1 LFYRSFIQTQSKQ
14 VRQFNYILLG
24 VLAGLALILFISN
37 PEILSGADEVE
48 PANTDT
54 LRGLGDDPAMA
65 RFYAIKLPKDLSFAG
80 EAVPLEDFEVRER
93 LDRELLVN
101 TYWHSNTLQN
111 LKLANRYFPEI
122 EKVLRENGIPDD
134 FKYIALTES
143 GLRNVVSPAG
153 AEGIWQFLAATAR
166 NYGLQVDEQVD
177 ERYDVSKA
185 TQAAT
190 AYFSDAHDKFGNWT
204 LAAASYNAGM
214 GGIEGALNRQQV
226 DSYYDLYLNR
236 ETSRYIFRI
245 LAFKVIYENTE
256 KFGFMLDDE
265 DLYDPLNYTT
275 ITIDTSISD
284 LAAFAQQMGT
294 NYKMLKYYNPWLQRS
309 GLTVRRGESYVIRLP
324 ATSSGDM

>member
-1 LFYRSFIQTQSKQ
+1 M
-14 VRQFNYILLG
+14 RQFNYILLG
-24 VLAGLALILFISN
+24 VLAGIALILFISN

-80 EAVPLEDFEVRER
+80 EAVPLDDFEVRER

-111 LKLANRYFPEI
+111 LKLANRYFPDI
-122 EKVLRENGIPDD
+122 EKVLRENGVPDD
-134 FKYIALTES
+134 FKYIALAES

-185 TQAAT
+185 TRAAT
-190 AYFSDAHDKFGNWT
+190 AYFKDAHDKFGNWT

-214 GGIEGALNRQQV
+214 GGIEGALHRQQV

-256 KFGFMLDDE
+256 KFGFMLDEE

-275 ITIDTSISD
+275 ITVDTSISD
-284 LAAFAQQMGT
+284 LAAFARQMGT

-324 ATSSGDM
+324 ASPSDDM